1 MANDHFVARTYLKH
15 FGDAE
20 KGGQLYAYR
29 KADGKQFP
37 CWPNDV
43 CKEWNGDLNPAWLG
57 RCPNLLGEFR
67 KIFEPLWN
75 TAVETLLLGPC
86 LGVHRFAIAGY
97 VANLMTCTPA
107 WRRVGIQV
115 HNDHAT
121 AYLSFAK
128 SMQEKHGGNAP
139 LPVDGIEILER
150 GELKIEHDPDYIK
163 AVVTRQL
170 MGHAWMIYHQDW
182 VILSNQ
188 TPYPFLTSDNPVA
201 FEEAKDRLKPPTRFV
216 PLTPRL
222 GLLVRGT
229 RTNLPSM
236 GFETPPLGRV
246 SRRNVDAA
254 NAKYLNRLVAR
265 CAEELVLSSIRSDAI
280 ATLVHNASR
289 FRLEPEFV
297 EYPALE
303 PDAVYQGSIIR
314 VRARRPE
321 RAKETELLKNSA
333 NN

>member
-1 MANDHFVARTYLKH
+1 MAEDHFIARTYLKH
-15 FGDAE
+15 FGDA
-20 KGGQLYAYR
+20 KNGGQLYGYR

-37 CWPNDV
+37 CWPGDV
-43 CKEWNGDLNPAWLG
+43 CWEWEGDLNPAWLG

-75 TAVETLLLGPC
+75 TAVETLLLDACPRE
-86 LGVHRFAIAGY
+86 HRLAISGY

-115 HNDHAT
+115 YSDHVA

-128 SMQEKHGGNAP
+128 RVQEKHGGNAY
-139 LPVDGIEILER
+139 LPVDGIEMLER
-150 GELKIEHDPDYIK
+150 GEIKLEHDPDYIK
-163 AVVTRQL
+163 AVITRQL
-170 MGHAWMIYHQDW
+170 MDHAWMIYHQDW

-188 TPYPFLTSDNPVA
+188 TPHPFLTSDNPVA
-201 FEEAKDRLKPPTRFV
+201 IEEAKDLCQPPTRFV
-216 PLTPRL
+216 ALTPSL

-229 RTNLPSM
+229 RTNLPPMALKSS
-236 GFETPPLGRV
+236 PLGHV
-246 SRRNVDAA
+246 SRRTVNAA
-254 NAKYLNRLVAR
+254 GVKYLNRLVAR
-265 CAEELVLSSIRSDAI
+265 CAEELVLSSIKSEAI
-280 ATLVHNASR
+280 ATLVHNAAR
-289 FRLEPEFV
+289 FRLESEFV

-321 RAKETELLKNSA
+321 TATETE
-333 NN
+333 